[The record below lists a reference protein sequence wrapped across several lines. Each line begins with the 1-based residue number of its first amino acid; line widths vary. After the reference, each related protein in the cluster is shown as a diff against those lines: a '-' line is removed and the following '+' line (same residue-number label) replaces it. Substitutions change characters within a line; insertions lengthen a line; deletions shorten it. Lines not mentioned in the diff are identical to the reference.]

1 MLMLNGLTLAAE
13 QLSYP
18 VPEGLTMASLLRT
31 LSAMDEHHITHR
43 VGDQSSPCCAAMQPQ
58 PRSQRVLTM
67 NIKPLKSN
75 GIEFDIHLF
84 KKVF

>member
-1 MLMLNGLTLAAE
+1 MLMLNGLTLEAE

-43 VGDQSSPCCAAMQPQ
+43 VGDQSSSLLCGYAASAQITAC
-58 PRSQRVLTM
+58 L
-67 NIKPLKSN
+67 NN
-75 GIEFDIHLF
+75 EH
-84 KKVF
+84 